1 MNGEEAVVGHLLL
14 FYLSSVVLAMGMGFD
29 LIDGV
34 CVNCTDYGQR
44 FCGFVLRSG
53 TVLLTGRR
61 TKPLQQPVQQ
71 NV

>member
-1 MNGEEAVVGHLLL
+1 M
-14 FYLSSVVLAMGMGFD
+14 SVVLAMGMGFD

-53 TVLLTGRR
+53 EVSYVMINNTC
-61 TKPLQQPVQQ
+61 KF
-71 NV
+71 